1 MTPTAEHLPYWIA
14 VLVVMVPLTVT
25 AAYIDGAYRRV
36 PNWSTF
42 GLALLGFIAN
52 VVFGALGRGG
62 LGETWYSSLG
72 WSVLGWFI
80 GLLPLFS
87 IWFIRGMGAG
97 DVKLIAGMGAWLGG
111 QLVLVVYVVGLLL
124 GGVMALLMILLC
136 GRGGAFLA
144 SFAVLKEKM
153 LSQDKIG
160 SEFGSARSLAAQ
172 SQIPLLPYGVPLT
185 IGMLFVLV
193 CHLFG
198 PDWARGWYESFF
210 RDLHWTIG

>member
-1 MTPTAEHLPYWIA
+1 MEPSGHNLPYWFA
-14 VLVVMVPLTVT
+14 VLLVMVPLTIV

-52 VVFGALGRGG
+52 IIFAATGHGG
-62 LGETWYSSLG
+62 LGLTWYGSLG

-80 GLLPLFS
+80 GLLPLFLV
-87 IWFIRGMGAG
+87 WFIRGMGAG

-124 GGVMALLMILLC
+124 GGVMAVLIILLC
-136 GRGGAFLA
+136 GKGRTFLA

-153 LSQDKIG
+153 LSRDKIG
-160 SEFGSARSLAAQ
+160 SEFGSARSLAAH

-198 PDWARGWYESFF
+198 AGEARTWYEGFF
-210 RDLHWTIG
+210 QDIHWSI